1 MCRKEKDSHYAV
13 ADEDLLRVGVNI
25 CQGMICAVVFLFIIR
40 SILSKEQ
47 LSFVA
52 PHFFGDAK

>member
-1 MCRKEKDSHYAV
+1 MCHKEKDSHYAI

-25 CQGMICAVVFLFIIR
+25 CRRHDLCCSIR